1 MKVPLPDSKY
11 SASAAGEGDLAEL
24 LERIASRM
32 KAGEEVTLEEFVA
45 LWPDQEREIREL
57 YPAIAAM
64 VGMGVDSPSH
74 AESPPF
80 SLLEASSI
88 LARPSRHRLGD
99 FQILRE
105 VGRGGMGVVY
115 EAEQISLGRRV
126 ALKVLPFAAMLD
138 ERLLKRFKNEARA
151 AATLEHPH
159 IVSVHFIGC
168 ERGIHFF
175 AMQFVDGQTL
185 EELIRRLKSDAPSDS
200 KSARSAAETASL
212 LGPSQK
218 PPHARV
224 AKQEEENE
232 ADEQETAVE
241 EPQEE
246 EEGSSFGYW
255 LPGDAWKSSRRNAA
269 ETGAVSTRARSED
282 PTTSLAS
289 GGSLYHR
296 IAQLAVQAAD
306 AVEHAHQ
313 QRIIHRDLKPS
324 NLMLDEHGHI
334 WVTDF
339 GLATTLADNNLTLTG
354 DLIGTLR
361 YSSPEQ
367 ARGGGV
373 VDHRTDI
380 YSLGITLYELLALR
394 PGFDAED
401 RQQLLEQILHK
412 EPPRLR
418 KVRPDIPVDLEVIVH
433 KAISKDPQERYQT
446 ARDLADDLRRFLSHQ
461 PIKARPPAVWEAA
474 IKWIRRRPGVALVMV
489 GASLAA
495 VAVAIALSVYT
506 VQLRGAYAR
515 LKELDQ
521 EGIRRQSQIHR
532 GMVYP
537 ASISAAAAAIEQRDY
552 ETARRALDACHPTS
566 PGVEDPCGF
575 EWSLLDNRTRTPS
588 LQWTFRETG
597 APIMSA
603 ALSPDGKFAATGDK
617 TGIVSLWSLRSGQK
631 LKSWRPFAGETQVI
645 FSPRGAWLA
654 AGSDYRDGRVVL
666 WNVADLKEAA
676 SFVAH
681 DGTTYAL
688 AFSPDE
694 KTLATGGREETIKLW
709 TVADLIAAHGKP
721 EGAPPAPLWTATAAS
736 VIYDLHFS
744 PDGTWLISAEKQE
757 RLRLWSAADGA
768 PRNIICETTDDRS
781 FQACC
786 LLDQG
791 RVSMAGGYGGMLRFF
806 DLPSR
811 KEIAAFDCRDTIY
824 DIAVSK
830 DEKTIAAACDDG
842 SMTLLR
848 VNGPQLKQ
856 VQQIC
861 FGAHQGRVRKAA
873 FSQDNRWFLT
883 ASDDGTAKVWKLE
896 SLPAPE
902 VSLVNL
908 RLGDGLRQVLYDPA
922 GKWLAALG
930 RDSVIRILNAKDQ
943 SLVKELSIPGK
954 GFDKIICDSRGEHL
968 VAASGN
974 GAFIWESKD
983 WKRTSSLTVPGDH
996 ILCSFNKQNDALLTL
1011 NSPDGETCAL
1021 RVWELPSGKN
1031 LRTINLGPN
1040 LPSSVVRS
1048 PDGSSL
1054 AVAVEAARLILIDLE
1069 SFQQRNV
1076 PLPISSASHLAFSPS
1091 GKQLSAVGEENR
1103 FCLVDVPSAKVVSYQ
1118 RIAASQISGTAFT
1131 ADQRLLAIADQGQ
1144 KCIHFWDHE
1153 SSRVLFTLDTLQFR
1167 PQDVVL
1173 SPDGRTLSAAT
1184 AEANPQGVSGILHWD
1199 LLQPQ
1204 RETPPRQ
1211 ATTARE

>member
-1 MKVPLPDSKY
+1 MKIPLPDSQF
-11 SASAAGEGDLAEL
+11 SASAADDGDLAEL
-24 LERIASRM
+24 LERIASRL
-32 KAGEEVTLEEFVA
+32 KAGENVTLEEFVA
-45 LWPDQEREIREL
+45 LWPEQEREIREL

-64 VGMGVDSPSH
+64 VGMGVDSPS
-74 AESPPF
+74 SSDVPPF

-185 EELIRRLKSDAPSDS
+185 EELIRRLKSDSPSDS
-200 KSARSAAETASL
+200 TPARSAAETASL

-218 PPHARV
+218 PPPSVPAEEE
-224 AKQEEENE
+224 QEEGQDMVVEELPAE
-232 ADEQETAVE
+232 ADES
-241 EPQEE
+241 
-246 EEGSSFGYW
+246 SSFGYW

-269 ETGAVSTRARSED
+269 DSEAVNTRARSED

-367 ARGGGV
+367 AGGGGV

-401 RQQLLEQILHK
+401 RHQLLEQILHK

-446 ARDLADDLRRFLSHQ
+446 ARDFADDLRRFLSHQ
-461 PIKARPPAVWEAA
+461 PIKARPPAAWEAA
-474 IKWIRRRPGVALVMV
+474 IKWVRRRPGVALVML

-495 VAVAIALSVYT
+495 VAVAIALSLYT

-515 LKELDQ
+515 LEEMDQ
-521 EGIRRQSQIHR
+521 EGRRHQSQIHR
-532 GMVYP
+532 GIVYP
-537 ASISAAAAAIEQRDY
+537 ASISAAAAAIEQRDF
-552 ETARRALDACHPTS
+552 EAARRALDACRPTT
-566 PGVEDPCGF
+566 PGVDDPCGF
-575 EWSLLDNRTRTPS
+575 EWDLLDNRTRAPN
-588 LQWTFRETG
+588 LVWTFQETG
-597 APIMSA
+597 APIMSVA
-603 ALSPDGKFAATGDK
+603 VSPSGEFAATGDK
-617 TGIVSLWSLRSGQK
+617 TGTVSLWSLRSGQK
-631 LKSWRPFAGETQVI
+631 LKSWHPFAGETQVI
-645 FSPRGAWLA
+645 FSPRGTWLA

-666 WNVADLKEAA
+666 WNVAELKEAA
-676 SFVAH
+676 SLVAH

-709 TVADLIAAHGKP
+709 TVADLTAAHGIP
-721 EGAPPAPLWTATAAS
+721 DSPRPSPLWTVTAAS
-736 VIYDLHFS
+736 VIYDLQFS
-744 PDGTWLISAEKQE
+744 PDGVWLISAEKQG

-768 PRNIICETTDDRS
+768 PRSTICETTDAPS

-791 RVSMAGGYGGMLRFF
+791 RIGMAGGYGNMLRFV
-806 DLPSR
+806 DLASR
-811 KEIAAFDCRDTIY
+811 MDIAAFDCRDTIY
-824 DIAVSK
+824 DIAVSQ
-830 DEKTIAAACDDG
+830 DEKTIAAACGDG
-842 SMTLLR
+842 SMILLR
-848 VNGPQLKQ
+848 VDGPQLKQ

-861 FGAHQGRVRKAA
+861 FGAHQGRVRKVA
-873 FSQDNRWFLT
+873 FSQDNRWLLT
-883 ASDDGTAKVWKLE
+883 ASDDGTAKVWKLD

-908 RLGDGLRQVLYDPA
+908 RTGDGLRQVLYDPA
-922 GKWLAALG
+922 GKWLAVLG
-930 RDSVIRILNAKDQ
+930 SDRVVRILNAQ
-943 SLVKELSIPGK
+943 NHSLVKKLSIRGK
-954 GFDKIICDSRGEHL
+954 GFDRVVCDSRGEHL
-968 VAASGN
+968 VTTSGN
-974 GAFIWESKD
+974 EAFVWESKD
-983 WKRTSSLTVPGDH
+983 WKRTRSLTIPGNH
-996 ILCSFNKQNDALLTL
+996 ILCSFNKQNDALITL

-1021 RVWELPSGKN
+1021 RVWELSSGKN
-1031 LRTINLGPN
+1031 LRTINLGPD
-1040 LPSSVVRS
+1040 LPSSVARA

-1054 AVAVEAARLILIDLE
+1054 AVAVEAGRLVLIDLE
-1069 SFQQRNV
+1069 TFQQRNV
-1076 PLPISSASHLAFSPS
+1076 PLPFSRVSHLAFSPWA
-1091 GKQLSAVGEENR
+1091 KQLSAAGEEYR
-1103 FCLVDVPSAKVVSYQ
+1103 FCLVDVPGAKVVSYQ
-1118 RIAASQISGTAFT
+1118 RIAASKISGTAFT
-1131 ADQRLLAIADQGQ
+1131 ADRRLLAIADQEQ
-1144 KCIHFWDHE
+1144 KCIHFWDQE
-1153 SSRVLFTLDTLQFR
+1153 SSRVLFTLDTLHFS
-1167 PQDVVL
+1167 PQEVVL
-1173 SPDGRTLSAAT
+1173 SPDGRTLSAPT
-1184 AEANPQGVSGILHWD
+1184 AEANAQGVSGILEWD
-1199 LLQPQ
+1199 LA
-1204 RETPPRQ
+1204 PPRREATAPP